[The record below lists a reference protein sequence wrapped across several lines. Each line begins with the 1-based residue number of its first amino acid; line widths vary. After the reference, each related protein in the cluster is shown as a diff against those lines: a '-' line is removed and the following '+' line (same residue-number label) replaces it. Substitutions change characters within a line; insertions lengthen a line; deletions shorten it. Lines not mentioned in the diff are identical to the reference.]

1 MKDITV
7 SINPTYYCNFSCKF
21 CYLTKEQL
29 RDRKC
34 ISPEQ
39 LDKQLTEIKAYANIV
54 HVDLYGGEIGVL
66 KREEY
71 YDLKRVIKKH
81 CNTDIN
87 IITNYSMI
95 QDWFFDD
102 DTTLSVSYDFTAREK
117 SRQVFNNMLQARDEL
132 AVLVLASKDVIEM
145 DVDNMINELNMCS
158 AITSVEIK
166 PYSINQANSFNVS
179 HKDFEQFIIKWLES
193 PVQKHFDFINEYHI
207 HDSLDK
213 KYNSFSDDHV
223 YITPSGRFAV
233 LEFDLNDKEYFLE
246 LDTFEDYLAWADK
259 EKTKLSPICQA
270 CPYKGHCL
278 TEHYRYVKDLDNGCN
293 GYRGLLEYYEKLEST
308 TNDLS

>member
-1 MKDITV
+1 
-7 SINPTYYCNFSCKF
+7 
-21 CYLTKEQL
+21 
-29 RDRKC
+29 
-34 ISPEQ
+34 
-39 LDKQLTEIKAYANIV
+39 LTEIKSYANIV
-54 HVDLYGGEIGVL
+54 HVDLYGGEIGIL

-81 CNTDIN
+81 CDSNIN

-102 DTTLSVSYDFTAREK
+102 DTSLSVSYDFTAREK
-117 SRQVFNNMLQARDEL
+117 SSQVFNNMLQARDEL
-132 AVLVLASKDVIEM
+132 AILVLASKDVIEM
-145 DVDNMINELNMCS
+145 NVDNMINELNMCS

-193 PVQKHFDFINEYHI
+193 PIQKNFDFINEYHI
-207 HDSLDK
+207 QDSLDK

-246 LDTFEDYLAWADK
+246 LDTFQEYINWANK

-278 TEHYRYVKDLDNGCN
+278 TEHYRYVKDLDNG
-293 GYRGLLEYYEKLEST
+293 
-308 TNDLS
+308 

>member
-81 CNTDIN
+81 CDTDIN

-132 AVLVLASKDVIEM
+132 SVLVLASKDVIEM

-179 HKDFEQFIIKWLES
+179 HKDFEQFIIKWLKS

-246 LDTFEDYLAWADK
+246 LDTFEEYLAWADK

-308 TNDLS
+308 TSDLS

>member
-7 SINPTYYCNFSCKF
+7 SINPTYYCNFSCNF

-39 LDKQLTEIKAYANIV
+39 LDKQLTEIKSYANIV
-54 HVDLYGGEIGVL
+54 HIDLYGGEIGIL

-81 CNTDIN
+81 CNADIN

-102 DTTLSVSYDFTAREK
+102 DTSLSVSYDFTAREK
-117 SRQVFNNMLQARDEL
+117 SSQVFNNMLQARDEL
-132 AVLVLASKDVIEM
+132 AVLVLASKDVISM

-179 HKDFEQFIIKWLES
+179 HNDFEQFIIKWLES
-193 PVQKHFDFINEYHI
+193 PIQKNFDFINEYHI
-207 HDSLDK
+207 QDSLDK

-246 LDTFEDYLAWADK
+246 LDTFQEYINWANK

-293 GYRGLLEYYEKLEST
+293 GYRGLLEYYEKLENT
-308 TNDLS
+308 TSDLS